1 MSKRNESFP
10 HNAFDCLRFPHSF
23 QRRWKFVNAIEWK
36 PPGEANTDASVSVR
50 WCVCIDQYDYDE
62 RWFMPHL
69 VRDEKCE
76 PYWEDLLSEG
86 SSPHHTENPLTA
98 GQNPNQANY
107 GTNSLYEPQSRENV
121 TKPPGLPW
129 KGFFFCWVITHNPSF
144 SAEESHGRGIS
155 RVKSCLFVRCFI
167 TVIIA
172 WHVLLLQ
179 E

>member
-1 MSKRNESFP
+1 MVSKWKSATWIYEQEKWEFSTQ
-10 HNAFDCLRFPHSF
+10 RFRLSTVSTF
-23 QRRWKFVNAIEWK
+23 ISASLEVCKCDRM
-36 PPGEANTDASVSVR
+36 EAPRGSKHRCKCVSVR

-129 KGFFFCWVITHNPSF
+129 KVFFFLLSDYPQSILLS
-144 SAEESHGRGIS
+144 RG
-155 RVKSCLFVRCFI
+155 KSWKGHFTCKIMSVC
-167 TVIIA
+167 
-172 WHVLLLQ
+172 
-179 E
+179 